1 MGSGLVFCF
10 SQKYHTN
17 ALKFNFKDDNYTDI
31 PYLQD
36 EDEIATF
43 LRLFIKR
50 GVARN
55 VMYWYK
61 LHLYE

>member
-1 MGSGLVFCF
+1 MFFACL
-10 SQKYHTN
+10 SQKSHIN
-17 ALKFNFKDDNYTDI
+17 ALKYNCKDDNDTDI

-50 GVARN
+50 GIARN
-55 VMYWYK
+55 VM
-61 LHLYE
+61 H